1 MVSQK
6 LRKWKPC
13 KSRNACTAFI
23 FLLFVDYLI
32 ELVQFWNR
40 DSRTYCT
47 QCYLIIIHG
56 FINSGKY
63 EVNKQTNKQN
73 IEIRQCVEQNG
84 TMWCN
89 SICRQTLLLNA
100 DMLKFSKIMRIF
112 SRMHF
117 QIKMLNLLEKFIA
130 VHVFLTKIDP
140 NICKALKFKKDKEMF
155 SKSIF

>member
-1 MVSQK
+1 MVLSIQDK
-6 LRKWKPC
+6 
-13 KSRNACTAFI
+13 
-23 FLLFVDYLI
+23 
-32 ELVQFWNR
+32 
-40 DSRTYCT
+40 
-47 QCYLIIIHG
+47 
-56 FINSGKY
+56 
-63 EVNKQTNKQN
+63 KQN
-73 IEIRQCVEQNG
+73 IEILQCAEQNG

-89 SICRQTLLLNA
+89 SICRQTFLLNA

-155 SKSIF
+155 SKNIF